1 MIMDKIK
8 LNFINKSNDS
18 DNNNVVIFQQNVAD
32 NFRENAIAWKV
43 IENSGRLDNHPFT
56 FSMGYEISASDSYG
70 NFTPMFYTYEG
81 SVYEMVKDSAGNVLR
96 ATSNPAPNLSQ
107 IEIKNGLSS
116 GIINANCYRNNRLI
130 ATKTNLKPGDKAVF
144 EFYPRLFIGVVP
156 EIEEGDVL
164 DSATIS
170 QINSQINLFG
180 ITSADIVM
188 TGGGPGNNSTPFNFS
203 LENINKQ

>member
-1 MIMDKIK
+1 MDKIK
-8 LNFINKSNDS
+8 LNFINKSNDAK
-18 DNNNVVIFQQNVAD
+18 NNNVVIFQQNAAQE
-32 NFRENAIAWKV
+32 FEKTAIAWKV
-43 IENSGRLDNHPFT
+43 IENSAKLDNHPFT
-56 FSMGYEISASDSYG
+56 FSMGYEVSACDSYG

-81 SVYEMVKDSAGNVLR
+81 TAYEMVMDNSGSVLR
-96 ATSNPAPNLSQ
+96 VASKPATNLSQ
-107 IEIKNGLSS
+107 IEIKNALPS
-116 GIINANCYRNNRLI
+116 GIIDANCYRNNRLI

-156 EIEEGDVL
+156 EIEEGDIL
-164 DSATIS
+164 DSAIIS

-188 TGGGPGNNSTPFNFS
+188 TGGGPGNNSTPFYFN

>member
-8 LNFINKSNDS
+8 LNFINKSNDAN
-18 DNNNVVIFQQNVAD
+18 NNNVVIFQQNVAQE
-32 NFRENAIAWKV
+32 FEKSAIAWKV
-43 IENSGRLDNHPFT
+43 IENSSRLDNHPFA
-56 FSMGYEISASDSYG
+56 FSMGYEVATCDSYG
-70 NFTPMFYTYEG
+70 NFTPMLYTYEG
-81 SVYEMVKDSAGNVLR
+81 TAYEMVKDNAGSVLR
-96 ATSNPAPNLSQ
+96 VASKPATNLSQ
-107 IEIKNGLSS
+107 IEVKNALPS

-130 ATKTNLKPGDKAVF
+130 ATKTNLAPGEKAVF

-164 DSATIS
+164 DSAIIS

-188 TGGGPGNNSTPFNFS
+188 TGGGPGNHSPAFNFS